1 MVSKSSM
8 RENNQ
13 SAARSA
19 SPWVCFNPNRTCSAV
34 KKPYI
39 STKFCTTASSSSSS
53 SRSAALVVWL
63 VLLLAAAAAA
73 WVDEEAAAAAGVVA
87 GWYRLAMDH

>member
-34 KKPYI
+34 KQPYI
-39 STKFCTTASSSSSS
+39 STKFCTTASSSS

-73 WVDEEAAAAAGVVA
+73 WVDEEAAAAAGVVV